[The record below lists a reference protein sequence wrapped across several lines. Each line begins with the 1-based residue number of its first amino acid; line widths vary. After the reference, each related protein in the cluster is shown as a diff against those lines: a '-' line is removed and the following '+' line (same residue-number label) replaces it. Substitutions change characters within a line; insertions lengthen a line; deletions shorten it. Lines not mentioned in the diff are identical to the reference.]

1 MKQIVTIL
9 CFCFFAQYTANAQYI
24 LGGYNGGQ
32 PVFSNYAEM
41 ISGKTL
47 NNQITIPIQ
56 YYGPNINVNEWKLT
70 ARLTQDYTSETNNAY
85 TIGAQYSYLKFN
97 SQENSGSGNGML
109 VNVPTQVMQLS
120 KYNEVT
126 LIHSNVNLNGAVNR
140 LFRYNLT
147 VQGGNHLLVSPN
159 GMYNSSYEFKLYKIS
174 EGTEQLIGIYTSPM
188 GNARFQLNFGG
199 NFGSQSVMLQ
209 NGAQQFNLNYNTPSD
224 YTAEKSVTIPNAL
237 RVNTYNSQ
245 LAVEASGDFISPT
258 SSQTIPLSVLKLQ
271 LSTNE
276 LYKGLQIISPI
287 TLATTTQPIAI
298 KSNNTPQD
306 ITYNIKFF
314 IPANSP
320 GLNVSPGTYSTRVY
334 FVIMPN

>member
-1 MKQIVTIL
+1 MKQLVIIIYFSL
-9 CFCFFAQYTANAQYI
+9 FAQYTVNAQYM
-24 LGGYNGGQ
+24 LGGYNSGQ
-32 PVFSNYAEM
+32 PVFSTYAEM
-41 ISGKTL
+41 VSGKTL
-47 NNQITIPIQ
+47 NNQISIPIQ
-56 YYGPNINVNEWKLT
+56 YYGPHMNVNEWKLT
-70 ARLTQDYTSETNNAY
+70 VRLTQDYTNDSNSAY
-85 TIGAQYSYLKFN
+85 TVGAQYSYLKFN
-97 SQENSGSGNGML
+97 SQENSGSANGNL
-109 VNVPTQVMQLS
+109 INIPTQVFQLS

-147 VQGGNHLLVSPN
+147 VQGGNQLLVSPN

-174 EGTEQLIGIYTSPM
+174 EGTELLIGIYTSPM
-188 GNARFQLNFGG
+188 GNARFQLSFGG
-199 NFGSQSVMLQ
+199 NFGSQSVVLQ
-209 NGAQQFNLNYNTPSD
+209 NGAQQFNINYSTPTD
-224 YTAEKSVTIPNAL
+224 YAVEKSVTIANAL

-258 SSQTIPLSVLKLQ
+258 SSQTLPLSILKLQ
-271 LSTNE
+271 LSTNMA
-276 LYKGLQIISPI
+276 YKGLQIISPI
-287 TLATTTQPIAI
+287 TLATTTQPVAI
-298 KSNNTPQD
+298 KSSSTPQD